1 MEQNPLNH
9 GVLTENGTGIG
20 PVTDIMI
27 SERAAELALINGRAA
42 QAVTDADLDQARREL
57 GGGPDKPPLKAA
69 LDAAP
74 ESDRWNPV
82 PGSSGHQAPESLSE
96 DEDEEGRSEE
106 AQLVEEG
113 VKEAAHDQMLQ
124 AARVAAQETPPRKI
138 DPANDRP

>member
-1 MEQNPLNH
+1 MKQNPLNQ

-20 PVTDIMI
+20 PVSRQMI
-27 SERAAELALINGRAA
+27 RERAVELALINGRTALT
-42 QAVTDADLDQARREL
+42 VTKADLDQARREL
-57 GGGPDKPPLKAA
+57 RGGPDKPPLKAI

-82 PGSSGHQAPESLSE
+82 PGSSGRQAREAPSE

-124 AARVAAQETPPRKI
+124 AARAAPPAVPPP
-138 DPANDRP
+138 PANPGDARP